1 MPKNGLPAQAVI
13 LAAGQS
19 SRFTPFNTRSSHKS
33 CFEVMGKPI
42 ITRTL
47 ESLRKIGVTEVI
59 LVHAPGDSYFSSSS
73 FTTSVAGLQLTTH
86 VQEQAEGMGSALLS
100 VREQLHERFILLN
113 PQQVNCDQHLQ
124 LVDDSQ
130 ENGVET
136 GVILFSQATE
146 QPEKY
151 GMLQLEAGRVTGVIE
166 KPRRDEKV
174 SNQRLL
180 GMYILTKKFIEHL
193 ETKPV
198 SQYNFEEA
206 LSDFCTE
213 NTVLAIESQLPALS
227 LKYAGD
233 LFGVTEYL
241 LTTTQNESDKHSSA
255 EVHSTAVITGAV
267 TIAAGA
273 KIHEFAVLHGPCYI
287 GRNVVVGSFCKVRP
301 GTVLE
306 EGVVLQNGVEVK
318 HSLIGRDTHIHSGF
332 VGDSILGENIRI
344 GAHFVTAN
352 RRLDRKVIAVQ
363 IKGAPVSTQTAAFGA
378 VIGDATKIG
387 IQCGTNPGVIVPAG
401 STVYPGTIITTA
413 KNQ

>member
-1 MPKNGLPAQAVI
+1 MPKNRVPTQAVI

-42 ITRTL
+42 ITRTIEAL
-47 ESLRKIGVTEVI
+47 AAVGVREIIV
-59 LVHAPGDSYFSSSS
+59 VHTPDDSF
-73 FTTSVAGLQLTTH
+73 FTTATFGTSVPGVQLSTH
-86 VQEQAEGMGSALLS
+86 VQEHAEGMGAALLS

-113 PQQVNCDQHLQ
+113 PQQVNCDQHLK

-130 ENGVET
+130 ESGVET

-166 KPRRDEKV
+166 KPQPGERV

-180 GMYILTKKFIEHL
+180 GMYILTRKFIEHL

-206 LSDFCTE
+206 LSEFCTE
-213 NTVLAIESQLPALS
+213 NTVLAIESQQPALT
-227 LKYAGD
+227 LKYAWD
-233 LFGVTEYL
+233 LLGISEYL
-241 LTTTQNESDKHSSA
+241 LTTQNEPDKHSSA
-255 EVHSTAVITGAV
+255 EVHPTAVITGAV
-267 TIAAGA
+267 KIAAGA

-301 GTVLE
+301 GSVLE

-352 RRLDRKVIAVQ
+352 RRLDRKVIEVQ
-363 IKGAPVSTQTAAFGA
+363 IKGAPVSTQTTAFGA

-387 IQCGTNPGVIVPAG
+387 IHCGTNPGVIVPAG
-401 STVYPGTIITTA
+401 STVYPGTIVTTS